1 MATGKRK
8 ILKEY
13 LAEKESFDL
22 HKLDKARNHDKVYHI
37 AIAER
42 PDGKF
47 DVLCR
52 YGRRGS
58 GLQDFVAEEA
68 VSISSA
74 RNIMYAK
81 VSEKESDNYQNTP
94 GITPGVWNDIF
105 LPEAASQAAQPVVVE
120 PQPEE
125 RPSLS
130 SKAKMP
136 DYAPPEW
143 FY

>member
-13 LAEKESFDL
+13 RCENERFDL

-37 AIAER
+37 TIAER
-42 PDGKF
+42 PDGKC

-58 GLQDFVAEEA
+58 GLQDFVAGEA
-68 VSISSA
+68 LSISSA
-74 RNIMYAK
+74 RNIMYSK
-81 VSEKESDNYQNTP
+81 VSAKESDNYQNSP
-94 GITPGVWNDIF
+94 GITPDVWNDIF
-105 LPEAASQAAQPVVVE
+105 LPQAASQAAQPAVVE

-130 SKAKMP
+130 SKAEMP